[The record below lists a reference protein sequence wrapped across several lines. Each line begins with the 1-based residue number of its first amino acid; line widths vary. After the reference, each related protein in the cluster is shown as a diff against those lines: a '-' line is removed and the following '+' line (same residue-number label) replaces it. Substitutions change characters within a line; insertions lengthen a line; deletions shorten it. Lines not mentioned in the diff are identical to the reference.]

1 MAKIRKVLKDIWDGI
16 KSGSGKLIPR
26 REGNLAENLIRRPG
40 QRVLDVKE
48 VTTDKDR
55 PQSNFSTSERASRP
69 TRQARVLRP
78 NQQTGVSSRPTRQ
91 ARVLRFSRQVGL
103 SNGSVPQASA
113 LRSNRHV
120 SSTVISHYFQW
131 I

>member
-16 KSGSGKLIPR
+16 KSGSGKLIPK

-69 TRQARVLRP
+69 TRRARVLRP
-78 NQQTGVSSRPTRQ
+78 NQQTGVSSRPTPQ
-91 ARVLRFSRQVGL
+91 ARVLRCSRQV
-103 SNGSVPQASA
+103 GSVPQARP

>member
-16 KSGSGKLIPR
+16 KSGSGKLIPK
-26 REGNLAENLIRRPG
+26 REGNLAENLIRKPG

-78 NQQTGVSSRPTRQ
+78 NQQTGVSSRPTPQ
-91 ARVLRFSRQVGL
+91 ARVLRSSRQV
-103 SNGSVPQASA
+103 GSVPQARP